1 MVMVSILHSLDCTTL
16 STGTN
21 IKTPA
26 ETSSGSSSLQLTI
39 IIVCVILLIVIV
51 LLVVIFLLYRR
62 RALCFGKMKQR
73 NKTDKTV
80 HVELQNVEDA
90 QEPAY
95 DKIEDNQ
102 GNPLYSSVGG
112 NHEDTQ
118 PMLSPVKKKSGEFV
132 PQTGKYHGVRCC
144 DSECP

>member
-1 MVMVSILHSLDCTTL
+1 
-16 STGTN
+16 
-21 IKTPA
+21 
-26 ETSSGSSSLQLTI
+26 
-39 IIVCVILLIVIV
+39 
-51 LLVVIFLLYRR
+51 
-62 RALCFGKMKQR
+62 MKQR

>member
-1 MVMVSILHSLDCTTL
+1 
-16 STGTN
+16 
-21 IKTPA
+21 
-26 ETSSGSSSLQLTI
+26 
-39 IIVCVILLIVIV
+39 
-51 LLVVIFLLYRR
+51 
-62 RALCFGKMKQR
+62 MKQR

-132 PQTGKYHGVRCC
+132 PQTGKYRRVRYC
-144 DSECP
+144 DSEFP